1 MSRVCPESSGVVGT
15 GKWTRR
21 QPASACMSCH
31 SIAESPPSAPL
42 IASDKCTVEQ
52 RLKWFRDLVGSVSFG
67 KVPVNSCDVLS
78 DIGSVPLDYS
88 QQMRVGIAN
97 ATSGEWINPCESAA
111 PKAKSMLVPVG
122 PLYPKVR

>member
-1 MSRVCPESSGVVGT
+1 MDPSTTSIGVHELPQYRGESSKRPVDSERQMHCRTKAEVVQGSCRLRFL
-15 GKWTRR
+15 W
-21 QPASACMSCH
+21 QSA
-31 SIAESPPSAPL
+31 
-42 IASDKCTVEQ
+42 
-52 RLKWFRDLVGSVSFG
+52 
-67 KVPVNSCDVLS
+67 VNSCDVLS

-88 QQMRVGIAN
+88 LQMRVGIAN